1 MQNIRGISTTARG
14 KNLFFSLR
22 PNIRR
27 GGTCHRPTD
36 RQTAH
41 QTDMSVNR
49 QVTLPIIFIF
59 VYSRLRRRRRCCS
72 SFDIFL
78 WKDICF
84 WQCCNKHPPLHL
96 LVLRFGWMFLL
107 ACCCWTTYTA
117 PCFSPSPPLKPIRPP
132 SPHRSSTQC
141 VTEAILT
148 QVLLFLRLDET
159 RLRFSF
165 RKVIGQLDMQLSYSW
180 HTLKS

>member
-1 MQNIRGISTTARG
+1 MSEESKWWRFVKFWRIVHYY
-14 KNLFFSLR
+14 FFNFNDSVSLIFLLQGCHQKCFSFVM
-22 PNIRR
+22 NFFLSILVHVDGDW
-27 GGTCHRPTD
+27 GGEGG
-36 RQTAH
+36 
-41 QTDMSVNR
+41 V
-49 QVTLPIIFIF
+49 
-59 VYSRLRRRRRCCS
+59 
-72 SFDIFL
+72 DIFL